1 MSEQKTPAG
10 LEAEAAAALAAKEE
24 AGKPGRKPKTVTLI
38 NKTKGLRRVAGIKIL
53 PDDKGVEISKDEF
66 EALKANPV
74 FAAQL
79 ADGEFE
85 VK

>member
-1 MSEQKTPAG
+1 MSEQETRG
-10 LEAEAAAALAAKEE
+10 
-24 AGKPGRKPKTVTLI
+24 PGRPAKGVTII

-85 VK
+85 AR

>member
-1 MSEQKTPAG
+1 MSDEQRG
-10 LEAEAAAALAAKEE
+10 
-24 AGKPGRKPKTVTLI
+24 PGRPAKGVAII

-53 PDDKGVEISKDEF
+53 PDDIGVEISKDEF

-85 VK
+85 AR

>member
-1 MSEQKTPAG
+1 MT
-10 LEAEAAAALAAKEE
+10 EE
-24 AGKPGRKPKTVTLI
+24 TKGPGRPPKAVTLI
-38 NKTKGLRRVAGIKIL
+38 NKTKGLRRVAGIKIV
-53 PDDKGVEISKDEF
+53 PDDIGVEISKDEF

-85 VK
+85 VR

>member
-1 MSEQKTPAG
+1 MSEQETRG
-10 LEAEAAAALAAKEE
+10 
-24 AGKPGRKPKTVTLI
+24 PGRPVNGVTLV
-38 NKTKGLRRVAGIKIL
+38 NKTKGLRRVHGIKIL
-53 PDDKGVEISKDEF
+53 PDDKGVEITKAEF

-85 VK
+85 AR